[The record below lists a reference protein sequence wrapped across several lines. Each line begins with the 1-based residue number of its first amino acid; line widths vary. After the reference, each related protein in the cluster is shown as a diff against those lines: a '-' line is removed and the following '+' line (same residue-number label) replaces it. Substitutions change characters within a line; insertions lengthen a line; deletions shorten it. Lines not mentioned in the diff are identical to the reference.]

1 MRYVLITIIVLVTGC
16 SSQKDQATTV
26 TVESIGALREIM
38 HQAKYQA
45 RAKLDTIAEK
55 ALYGLGASDSLSGEI
70 MMMDGEVFESTVQ
83 DSQPKTQ
90 INPSAEA
97 TLLVYA
103 KVSKWD
109 TLNVKP
115 DDTLEKLVDK
125 YAKEHKLK
133 APFPFIILGEPHQL
147 SYHIINFD
155 AENGSIANHKAGS
168 YQGKIKNEGLT
179 ILGFYAT
186 DAKGVYTH
194 HDSNLHMHVLNERK
208 TQMGHVEDI
217 SWGENDIQLLIPR
230 I

>member
-1 MRYVLITIIVLVTGC
+1 MRYIITLSILILTGC
-16 SSQKDQATTV
+16 TSQENGQAISV
-26 TVESIGALREIM
+26 KSIGALREIM
-38 HQAKYQA
+38 HQGKYQA
-45 RAKLDTIAEK
+45 RVKLDTLATEG
-55 ALYGLGASDSLSGEI
+55 LYGLGASDSLSGEI
-70 MMMDGEVFESTVQ
+70 MMMDGKVFEATVQ
-83 DSQPKTQ
+83 DSLPYIQ

-103 KVSKWD
+103 KVDNWD
-109 TLNVKP
+109 TISVQAEADIEQLIAKQAF
-115 DDTLEKLVDK
+115 DK
-125 YAKEHKLK
+125 GIE
-133 APFPFIILGEPHQL
+133 APFPFILIGKPEV

-155 AENGSIANHKAGS
+155 TQNGDMAHHKNGA
-168 YQGKIKNEGLT
+168 YIGKIKNEAVT

-194 HDSNLHMHVLNERK
+194 HDSNLHMHVLNGRK